1 VLNPPQDCCTRYQEV
16 TRRVITEPVILV
28 GETVRLEPL
37 QPEHVPALF
46 EIARAHPEEFAL
58 TSTPTTE
65 AQRDRYFQ
73 RVFDE
78 RDAGLAY
85 PFVMLEPHSQAVIGT
100 TRYADIRWQH
110 RNCELGFTWF
120 DPRYFGTAVNTESKL
135 LMLTHLF
142 ESLQFLRVQI
152 NTDVRNLRSQ
162 RAIEALGATF
172 EGILRRNQ
180 VTKDGHIRD
189 TKVYSIID
197 SEWPSIKAN
206 LLARLTHKRQRSAL
220 LTDA

>member
-1 VLNPPQDCCTRYQEV
+1 
-16 TRRVITEPVILV
+16 VISEPVILS
-28 GETVRLEPL
+28 GHTVRLEPL

-46 EIARAHPEEFAL
+46 EIACSHPDEFAL

-65 AQRDRYFQ
+65 AQRDSYFK
-73 RVFDE
+73 RVFTE

-85 PFVMLEPHSQAVIGT
+85 PFVMLEAETKTVIGT
-100 TRYADIRWQH
+100 TRYADIRWHH

-142 ESLQFLRVQI
+142 EELQFLRVQI

-162 RAIEALGATF
+162 RAIEAMGATF
-172 EGILRRNQ
+172 EGTLRRNQ

-189 TKVYSIID
+189 TKVYSIVD
-197 SEWPSIKAN
+197 SDWPVVKHN
-206 LLARLTHKRQRSAL
+206 LLARLAHKKQPSAV
-220 LTDA
+220 LTNA